1 MPFAAVVLK
10 AAAKMQIG
18 LQENEKRDSSE
29 KNEKRDSSKK
39 NKKRDASKKKEVICE
54 ESLKRQHAR
63 KALTNW
69 LARLKN
75 RNRSTKA
82 KVKRS
87 ASKDQ

>member
-10 AAAKMQIG
+10 AAAKMEIG
-18 LQENEKRDSSE
+18 LQENEKRAPSK

-39 NKKRDASKKKEVICE
+39 KEKRDASKKEEVICE
-54 ESLKRQHAR
+54 KSLKRQHAR

-69 LARLKN
+69 LAWLKN

-82 KVKRS
+82 KVKPS